1 MAGDNPF
8 ETEEELKT
16 AAVYLKSRGLSLQ
29 TDKTCVGSVLYAN
42 KPGDGSAREYAATCQ
57 RVIGG
62 WANICR
68 EYATKRYRSNL
79 INWGILPF
87 TFQGVPCFKTGSL
100 LWVPGIR
107 RVLESGGNEAEAFVI
122 PESREEKP
130 EKITLSLGTLGETER
145 RILLEGCLINYYK
158 CGGR

>member
-16 AAVYLKSRGLSLQ
+16 AAEYLKSRGLSLQ

-79 INWGILPF
+79 INWGILPLPF
-87 TFQGVPCFKTGSL
+87 RGSHAL
-100 LWVPGIR
+100 KR
-107 RVLESGGNEAEAFVI
+107 EAFYGF
-122 PESREEKP
+122 PAS
-130 EKITLSLGTLGETER
+130 ER
-145 RILLEGCLINYYK
+145 FLNPAGVKQRHL
-158 CGGR
+158 